1 VSQRFRLEP
10 LLAALAGSLAVV
22 ATLLP
27 PAGFFLWSY
36 RNLSGALE
44 SEAHIISVAVT
55 EHINRNPDLWRLG
68 VERLEG
74 VLRKYADPR
83 RGYAVIHRDGARL
96 AELGPPVLAAPTL
109 ARADPIYDFG
119 AEAGRLAVTASLRAV
134 VVDTALVALAGL
146 ALGLAIFFPLRLIP
160 LRALRRATLAL
171 VESERA
177 YRQLVELSP
186 DAIFINQNEK
196 IVYINAAGV
205 RVFGAD
211 SPAALLGTPFWDRIH
226 PDFHE
231 AVRQRRGLLLKHKA
245 PVALLE
251 ERYLKL
257 DGTVFPVEVAAA
269 PFMYKGEP
277 AVQVV
282 VHDLTGRK
290 RIEESLRQARDAAEA
305 ANRAKSRFLANMSH
319 EIRTPMNGVLGMAQ
333 LLAEQTTLT
342 DRQRHYLDL
351 LKDSGETLL
360 RIIDEI
366 LDFSKIEAG
375 KFGFSEVDF
384 DLRRR
389 IADTLEMLAPLAR
402 RKSLELSWRVADDV
416 PARFRGDPGR
426 LHQVLANLASN
437 AIKFT
442 ERGSVRVTVG
452 LDWAGET
459 DESVTEIRQLRFEVR
474 DTGIGIGAE
483 AGARL
488 FQPFSQADDST
499 TRQYGG
505 TGLGLV
511 IAKQIVEMM
520 GGQIAYDSV
529 PGQGT
534 TFWFTVRLPLA
545 PDRTEATSLRPD
557 PARRLAG
564 RVLLAED
571 NPVNALVAEEMLRSL
586 GLDVASAA
594 NGREA
599 VEAWAEGRFDAVL
612 MDCQMP
618 ELDGFEAT
626 ARIRARE
633 AAEPNGSAP
642 GRTPIIALTANAF
655 SEDRDRCLAIGMDD
669 FLAKPFALDDLRQL
683 LERWI
688 PSVSETADRI
698 VSAADGE

>member
-1 VSQRFRLEP
+1 LC
-10 LLAALAGSLAVV
+10 
-22 ATLLP
+22 
-27 PAGFFLWSY
+27 
-36 RNLSGALE
+36 
-44 SEAHIISVAVT
+44 
-55 EHINRNPDLWRLG
+55 
-68 VERLEG
+68 
-74 VLRKYADPR
+74 
-83 RGYAVIHRDGARL
+83 
-96 AELGPPVLAAPTL
+96 
-109 ARADPIYDFG
+109 
-119 AEAGRLAVTASLRAV
+119 
-134 VVDTALVALAGL
+134 
-146 ALGLAIFFPLRLIP
+146 
-160 LRALRRATLAL
+160 
-171 VESERA
+171 
-177 YRQLVELSP
+177 
-186 DAIFINQNEK
+186 
-196 IVYINAAGV
+196 
-205 RVFGAD
+205 
-211 SPAALLGTPFWDRIH
+211 
-226 PDFHE
+226 
-231 AVRQRRGLLLKHKA
+231 
-245 PVALLE
+245 
-251 ERYLKL
+251 
-257 DGTVFPVEVAAA
+257 
-269 PFMYKGEP
+269 
-277 AVQVV
+277 
-282 VHDLTGRK
+282 
-290 RIEESLRQARDAAEA
+290 
-305 ANRAKSRFLANMSH
+305 
-319 EIRTPMNGVLGMAQ
+319 
-333 LLAEQTTLT
+333 
-342 DRQRHYLDL
+342 
-351 LKDSGETLL
+351 
-360 RIIDEI
+360 IIDEI

-389 IADTLEMLAPLAR
+389 IADSLELLAPLAR

-452 LDWAGET
+452 LDWEGET
-459 DESVTEIRQLRFEVR
+459 DERVTEIRRLRFEVR
-474 DTGIGIGAE
+474 DTGIGIGPE

-520 GGQIAYDSV
+520 GGRIAYDSV

-534 TFWFTVRLPLA
+534 AFWFTVRLPLA

-586 GLDVASAA
+586 GLDVASAT

-618 ELDGFEAT
+618 ELDGFGAT

-655 SEDRDRCLAIGMDD
+655 AEDRERCLAVGMDD
-669 FLAKPFALDDLRQL
+669 FLAKPFSRDDLQEL

-688 PSVSETADRI
+688 PGVPETADRI
-698 VSAADGE
+698 VSAADGV